1 LSQAL
6 IFIPYYININP
17 VGVGYARHAIAEILE
32 DFTEEGEEF
41 QVSSRLYISKEIEEL
56 GAFRQQTALVKLQL
70 MLRRL
75 GLRGAQRQ
83 RR

>member
-1 LSQAL
+1 MVAL
-6 IFIPYYININP
+6 RSRKFSK
-17 VGVGYARHAIAEILE
+17 ILQKR
-32 DFTEEGEEF
+32 GEEF

-75 GLRGAQRQ
+75 RLRGAQRQ
-83 RR
+83 RRTLFIRKLGLGKVANAFL